1 MLSRFLINEPNSYE
15 KSKKKPSRRAKKM
28 NKRPALPYIKTQT
41 KALKRTVAVARG
53 QSSELTPG
61 VQRTKV
67 LQEVLD

>member
-41 KALKRTVAVARG
+41 KALKRTVARG